1 MGDFAAIFYPSLII
15 CGFFTLILVVGIVF
29 SYIWLNVVHK
39 RLTSCPQCQKQG
51 GGELVETQVVSSQAH
66 MNYQRTPPERIT
78 ETTHEDRYKCRFC
91 GHEWH
96 HTFKQTERAQIKVN

>member
-1 MGDFAAIFYPSLII
+1 
-15 CGFFTLILVVGIVF
+15 
-29 SYIWLNVVHK
+29 
-39 RLTSCPQCQKQG
+39 
-51 GGELVETQVVSSQAH
+51 

-96 HTFKQTERAQIKVN
+96 HTFKQTERAQIKAN